1 MEFSAWF
8 KALIHDVGET
18 DYQRIVYLKMYL
30 APNVCSSIA
39 GLLCNL
45 CQYWKVF
52 QTFSNRY
59 GNPLFIVRTVTV
71 KILRLPNIKTEDSW
85 TLDAYLMG
93 VNEITTTLNSC
104 ELVPEINCFT
114 VVEIASAKLPSHWR
128 NAWWEEVAAGRGEM
142 SLMSLM
148 KWLEQRPFYSRNS
161 KVNLYGT

>member
-1 MEFSAWF
+1 M
-8 KALIHDVGET
+8 
-18 DYQRIVYLKMYL
+18 
-30 APNVCSSIA
+30 
-39 GLLCNL
+39 
-45 CQYWKVF
+45 F

-71 KILRLPNIKTEDSW
+71 KILRLPNIKTEDSR

-128 NAWWEEVAAGRGEM
+128 NAWWEEVAVGRGEM